1 MICTYEAFV
10 EKHKQAMK
18 ERPVFSTLW
27 SEKTGEEK
35 QRMRELLLDGVGY
48 DL

>member
-1 MICTYEAFV
+1 M